1 MWKCIR
7 FSSVTQLCPILCDP
21 MNRSMAGLPV
31 HHQLPKFTQTHVH
44 WVGDAIQ
51 LSHPLLSPLLPVFNL
66 SQHRVFSSEL
76 ALPIRWPKYGSFSFS
91 ISPSNEYSGLIS
103 LRIDLFN
110 HLAVQ
115 GTLKSLLQHHD
126 LKASVLQCSAFFR
139 ALHYPFS
146 KIFILQLSIH
156 NCIQSVAISM
166 QFSFFLYWRLI
177 MKQRLSKRKTNWENL
192 YIHEKK
198 HKKENDSWWS
208 TKL

>member
-1 MWKCIR
+1 MSIE
-7 FSSVTQLCPILCDP
+7 SVMLSNHIILCC
-21 MNRSMAGLPV
+21 
-31 HHQLPKFTQTHVH
+31 
-44 WVGDAIQ
+44 
-51 LSHPLLSPLLPVFNL
+51 PLLLFAFNL